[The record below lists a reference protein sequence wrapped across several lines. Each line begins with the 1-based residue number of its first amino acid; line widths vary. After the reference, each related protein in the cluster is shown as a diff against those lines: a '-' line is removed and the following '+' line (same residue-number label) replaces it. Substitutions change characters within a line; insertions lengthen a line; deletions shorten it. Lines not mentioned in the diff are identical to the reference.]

1 MISTIL
7 KLFLNFILD
16 PNIIDMMLCYLVYF
30 PGIVTNFI
38 NAVFYI
44 IIVFI

>member
-16 PNIIDMMLCYLVYF
+16 PNIIDMMLLCYLMYYF
-30 PGIVTNFI
+30 
-38 NAVFYI
+38 YDM
-44 IIVFI
+44 

>member
-16 PNIIDMMLCYLVYF
+16 SNIIDMMLLCYLMYYF
-30 PGIVTNFI
+30 
-38 NAVFYI
+38 YDM
-44 IIVFI
+44 